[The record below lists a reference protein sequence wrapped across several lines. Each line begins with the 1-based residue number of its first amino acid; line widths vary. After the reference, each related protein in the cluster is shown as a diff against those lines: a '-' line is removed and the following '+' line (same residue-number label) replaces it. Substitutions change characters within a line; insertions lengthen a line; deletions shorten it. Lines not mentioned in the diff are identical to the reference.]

1 MRTPTP
7 LRQKGRFG
15 RRNGNVMVESAFCFL
30 PVMLI
35 FFAIMD
41 FGMGIYAYNFVS
53 YAAREG
59 SRFAAS
65 RGAQSTSPATADSIR
80 DKIQGQAIALDTTRV
95 SVATTWNPNNT
106 PGNTVTVNVSYR
118 ISPLIGLFLGNI
130 TVGASST
137 MPIAQ

>member
-1 MRTPTP
+1 MRTATP
-7 LRQKGRFG
+7 SRQKRLFG
-15 RRNGNVMVESAFCFL
+15 RRNGNTLVESAFCFL
-30 PVMLI
+30 PIMLI

-80 DKIQGQAIALDTTRV
+80 DKIRSQAIALDTAQV

-106 PGNTVTVNVSYR
+106 PGNSVTVAVSYPV
-118 ISPLIGLFLGNI
+118 SPLIGLFLGKI

>member
-1 MRTPTP
+1 MSIATPS
-7 LRQKGRFG
+7 RQKRRFG
-15 RRNGNVMVESAFCFL
+15 RRNGNTLVESAFCFL
-30 PVMLI
+30 PIMLI

-65 RGAQSTSPATADSIR
+65 RGAQSPSPATADSIR
-80 DKIQGQAIALDTTRV
+80 DKIQTQAIALDTARLT
-95 SVATTWNPNNT
+95 VATTWNPNNT
-106 PGNTVTVNVSYR
+106 PGNSVTVNVSYP
-118 ISPLIGLFLGNI
+118 ISPLVGLFLGNI